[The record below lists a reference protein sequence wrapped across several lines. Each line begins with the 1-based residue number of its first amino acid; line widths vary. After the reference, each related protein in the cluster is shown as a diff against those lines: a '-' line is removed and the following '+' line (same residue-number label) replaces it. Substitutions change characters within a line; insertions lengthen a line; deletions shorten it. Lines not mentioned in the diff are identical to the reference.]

1 MAFSHGV
8 YTHTAIRNVRFLRT
22 AHKGAMDLK
31 EVTKKLNEFAPLHLA
46 QNWDNVGLLVEPSPP
61 HAVKSILL
69 TNDLTDRVVQ
79 EAIDKRVNMVISYH
93 PPIFVPLKRL
103 TSNTFKERIIV
114 KMIENRIAVYSPH
127 TAFDAVKNGVNDWLA
142 SALGNAKVEPLEYSK
157 QHSSFPYKLLTRL
170 STNQNQDEMSR
181 LQEKLREIDGVHRVV
196 MESTTRA
203 HGTVENQLSMN
214 CSANALVNILQALT
228 LLLPEAVGKTEVIP
242 LGQTPLLGTGQ
253 GRICTLHSPT
263 TLSELISR
271 IKNHLSLK
279 YVRLAA
285 AHRSGS
291 QLVNPLQSVV
301 QTIALCAGSGASVL
315 RDRKADVYLT
325 GEMSHH
331 EVLDAVSRGVHVILC
346 EHSNTE
352 RGFLTE
358 FQIKL
363 NLLLEEKI
371 DVLVSSVDADP
382 LTVL

>member
-1 MAFSHGV
+1 M
-8 YTHTAIRNVRFLRT
+8 
-22 AHKGAMDLK
+22 
-31 EVTKKLNEFAPLHLA
+31 
-46 QNWDNVGLLVEPSPP
+46 
-61 HAVKSILL
+61 
-69 TNDLTDRVVQ
+69 
-79 EAIDKRVNMVISYH
+79 
-93 PPIFVPLKRL
+93 
-103 TSNTFKERIIV
+103 
-114 KMIENRIAVYSPH
+114 
-127 TAFDAVKNGVNDWLA
+127 
-142 SALGNAKVEPLEYSK
+142 
-157 QHSSFPYKLLTRL
+157 SF
-170 STNQNQDEMSR
+170 
-181 LQEKLREIDGVHRVV
+181 
-196 MESTTRA
+196 RA

-285 AHRSGS
+285 AHHSGS